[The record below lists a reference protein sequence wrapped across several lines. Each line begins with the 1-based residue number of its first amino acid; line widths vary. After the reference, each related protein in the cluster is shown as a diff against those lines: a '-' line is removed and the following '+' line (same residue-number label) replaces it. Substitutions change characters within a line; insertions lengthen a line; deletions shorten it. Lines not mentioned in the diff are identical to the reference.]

1 MMTQEEYVRDAI
13 GLLSQLIATP
23 STSRNEKD
31 AADIME
37 KALRN
42 YGFTPHREAN
52 NVWVISPHFDEQKPT
67 LLLNAHIDTV
77 KPVDSWRRDPFAPTI
92 EGDTLYGLGSNDCGG
107 GLCSLLQTFRMLT
120 EKTQNYNLIYLA
132 SAEEEVSGKDGIS
145 RALPLLPK
153 IDLAIVG
160 EPTGMQPAV
169 AEKGL
174 MVLDVIAHGKSGHAA
189 RNEGVNAIYEALD
202 DMRWIRDYKFE
213 KVSPFLGSTKMTLTV
228 VNAGTQ
234 HNVIPD
240 TCTML
245 VDIRTNEFYDNEEL
259 YHFICQHL
267 KSEVKAHSFRLKS
280 SRIDPEHPLYKVC
293 RFVERKIK
301 YADKSNNFNLAEKF
315 IELTR
320 PPYGLFQSY
329 AGMGMLAFA
338 MRPYVNKI
346 FDLNGKPREVQ
357 HMVEDVVEVFKSWE
371 DGKISQKVTFRFE
384 TPEEGKISKAFIRVF
399 NLTRFKDISEISS
412 LKNARW
418 VMTHSFVP
426 EKKYPLWS
434 LKFVSDDVAK
444 PEVKKL
450 VENIN
455 TICVE
460 VGSSNPNLLS
470 ETADGIK
477 LYEFELKNL
486 INDADNFRKGFLAFL
501 QTEESVKLNESEFDD
516 AVHYISTHQQAEV
529 GTWNESEVLNAL
541 LKWRVSTMPSVP
553 PTPHDHPLPP
563 VPPVTPPPTPFAG
576 QKRQKALDKVDQIS
590 DVYQAK
596 NLLHRIVDLG
606 YETILDT
613 ILNN

>member
-1 MMTQEEYVRDAI
+1 MMTQEEYVKDAV

-37 KALRN
+37 KALRG
-42 YGFTPHREAN
+42 YGFTPYREVN
-52 NVWVISPHFDEQKPT
+52 NVWAINPHFDEHKPT

-77 KPVDSWRRDPFAPTI
+77 KPVDSWKRDPFAPTI

-120 EKTQNYNLIYLA
+120 EKTQSYNLIYLA

-213 KVSPFLGSTKMTLTV
+213 KVSPFLGPTKMTLTV

-280 SRIDPEHPLYKVC
+280 SRIDPEHPL
-293 RFVERKIK
+293 IK
-301 YADKSNNFNLAEKF
+301 KCVA
-315 IELTR
+315 
-320 PPYGLFQSY
+320 
-329 AGMGMLAFA
+329 MGM
-338 MRPYVNKI
+338 
-346 FDLNGKPREVQ
+346 KPFGSPTLSDQ
-357 HMVEDVVEVFKSWE
+357 ALMSFPSFKLGPGESSRSHSADE
-371 DGKISQKVTFRFE
+371 
-384 TPEEGKISKAFIRVF
+384 FI
-399 NLTRFKDISEISS
+399 KISEI
-412 LKNARW
+412 ADAIA
-418 VMTHSFVP
+418 
-426 EKKYPLWS
+426 KY
-434 LKFVSDDVAK
+434 K
-444 PEVKKL
+444 E
-450 VENIN
+450 
-455 TICVE
+455 
-460 VGSSNPNLLS
+460 LL
-470 ETADGIK
+470 DGAAI
-477 LYEFELKNL
+477 
-486 INDADNFRKGFLAFL
+486 
-501 QTEESVKLNESEFDD
+501 
-516 AVHYISTHQQAEV
+516 
-529 GTWNESEVLNAL
+529 
-541 LKWRVSTMPSVP
+541 
-553 PTPHDHPLPP
+553 
-563 VPPVTPPPTPFAG
+563 
-576 QKRQKALDKVDQIS
+576 
-590 DVYQAK
+590 
-596 NLLHRIVDLG
+596 
-606 YETILDT
+606 
-613 ILNN
+613 